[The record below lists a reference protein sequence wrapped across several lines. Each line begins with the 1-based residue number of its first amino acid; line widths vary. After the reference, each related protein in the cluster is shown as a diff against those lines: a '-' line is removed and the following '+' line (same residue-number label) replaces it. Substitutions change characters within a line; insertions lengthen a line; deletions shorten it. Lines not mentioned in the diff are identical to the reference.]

1 LPEDESK
8 MNTVPQIV
16 PVSELRNKHGQIFG
30 LLHKGPVVL
39 AQRSRPAAVLV
50 SVEQWNELQH
60 YKHLAL
66 LDERSKRIDRGEFLT
81 QEEVENDL
89 KERGLL

>member
-1 LPEDESK
+1 
-8 MNTVPQIV
+8 MTTVPPIV

-30 LLHKGPVVL
+30 LLRRGPVVL

-50 SVEQWNELQH
+50 SVEEWNELQH
-60 YKHLAL
+60 YKHLVL
-66 LDERSKRIDRGEFLT
+66 LDERSKRMDRGEFLS
-81 QEEVENDL
+81 QEEVEAGL